1 MLENEEQKI
10 TNINTDDGNKIFNEL
25 KEIQK
30 LIKKESAIKELFIKT
45 KNETKN
51 SINNHCIEI
60 YKKKMEVLNILQKIN
75 KTNSNS
81 NTKKKSSN
89 VLKDYILVEDNYNY
103 LKDLDRYII
112 DFLNYLWDEPKIKY

>member
-10 TNINTDDGNKIFNEL
+10 TDVNTDDGNKIFNEL

-60 YKKKMEVLNILQKIN
+60 YKKKMEVINILQKID
-75 KTNSNS
+75 KT
-81 NTKKKSSN
+81 TKKN
-89 VLKDYILVEDNYNY
+89 QIY
-103 LKDLDRYII
+103 
-112 DFLNYLWDEPKIKY
+112 